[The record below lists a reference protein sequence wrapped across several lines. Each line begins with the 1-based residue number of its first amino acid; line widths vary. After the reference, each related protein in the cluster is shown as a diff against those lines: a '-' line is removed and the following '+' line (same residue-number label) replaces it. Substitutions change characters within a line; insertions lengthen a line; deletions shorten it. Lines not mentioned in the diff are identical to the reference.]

1 MRPHAV
7 VKVAMVTC
15 LVAASIMLAGP
26 VASGQ
31 GRPGGGGGGGGGHT
45 ESAVNNLSYP
55 AAKLGGVSVAA
66 ALFRATSHVNGVT
79 YSYACAKPEVVGTT
93 TYPNTSCAIATTS
106 GVQYLTAVACTSTGG
121 PCVGYDVYRVYWQKV
136 LTNYWK
142 AEEVGA
148 TPEVVDHLDWG
159 DNLESKSWTA
169 TSTIRLETVPFA
181 EYSSG
186 DPTPT
191 MRGYQMWHVLGQ
203 GPDEQWGVRTT
214 DSDSPVAY
222 VYDSPYA
229 IIHTGNARLN
239 IAKLFPAATACP
251 STGPASSL
259 FPVSA
264 AWQAGAWEGACTL
277 SDGGFT
283 AELNVGGKYVYGYNW
298 AIRRDTL
305 PQCGGKAWD
314 KAGWWRLTFYTSDDK
329 ILFSSAGIP
338 LLPPTVPGATPA
350 LLAAESETGSL
361 YVPVIDTFKNLTF
374 IDICILGSGGGG
386 GKK

>member
-7 VKVAMVTC
+7 LKVALVTC
-15 LVAASIMLAGP
+15 LVVASIMLAGP
-26 VASGQ
+26 SAFGQ
-31 GRPGGGGGGGGGHT
+31 GRPPGAGGGGGGGGHT

-55 AAKLGGVSVAA
+55 AVKLGGVSVAA
-66 ALFRATSHVNGVT
+66 ALFSATRHVNGET

-93 TYPNTSCAIATTS
+93 TYPNTSCAIATTN
-106 GVQYLTAVACTSTGG
+106 GVQYLTAEACMSTG
-121 PCVGYDVYRVYWQKV
+121 PCSGFTVDRVYWQKI

-142 AEEVGA
+142 AQEVGA
-148 TPEVVDHLDWG
+148 TPEEVDYLDWG

-181 EYSSG
+181 QYE
-186 DPTPT
+186 TPVV

-214 DSDSPVAY
+214 DSDTPVAY

-239 IAKLFPAATACP
+239 IAKLFPDATACP
-251 STGPASSL
+251 STGPAYSG
-259 FPVSA
+259 FQVST
-264 AWQAGAWEGACTL
+264 WQPNVGWAGACPL

-305 PQCGGKAWD
+305 PTCNGTTWN
-314 KAGWWRLTFYTSDDK
+314 KAGWWRLTFYTNDNK
-329 ILFSSAGIP
+329 ILFWDDSIP
-338 LLPPTVPGATPA
+338 LVPPTVPGAAPA

-361 YVPVIDTFKNLTF
+361 YKPVIDTSKNLTF